1 MRESD
6 FQRSL
11 IRELKQMFPGCVVLK
26 NDPGYLQGIP
36 DLLLLWKEHWAA
48 LEVKRSRSAS
58 RQPNQTYWVEKM
70 DGMSFARFVC
80 PENKEEVYHEIQ
92 QAFGL

>member
-6 FQRSL
+6 FQRSM

-26 NDPGYLQGIP
+26 NDSGYLQGIP